1 MSLDFTSATYSTSA
15 LLRWFWS
22 SYVRRHSHWIGA
34 ALVFMAIQGSML
46 GVLSYLIGPMFDTV
60 FLESDRSAL
69 VWLGLGVF
77 AVFTIRG
84 IAGFIQ
90 RWITARVGE
99 WVKLNLRMDLMR
111 QVLQLD
117 YSFFSEHEP
126 GGLLERILVDS
137 EEVKTVWS
145 ALLAPAIRDSIALAS
160 LLFVTIRIDW
170 FWTLIAIAGIPLLFT
185 PVRTMQVLTG
195 RAARVAKL
203 TATDIMSLL
212 DEVFHGVLVIKL
224 FGLERDQFGKVRETC
239 VKNQKA
245 VVRTE
250 VGQAGTPAMVD
261 IAAGIGFFGM
271 LYIAGNEVIDGDK
284 TIGQF
289 MSFFTAVVLI
299 FDPLKRLGHVTTAW
313 ARVKVPMGRVRAVFD
328 MKPMIVSPSK
338 EMMVNP
344 DAGEAVLKFDRVDF
358 DFGDHVPVLSK
369 FSAELSP
376 RKTTALVGFSG
387 AGKSTLINLLTRIF
401 EVKSGNILIAGKD
414 IRTFA
419 VEELR
424 GLFGVVP
431 QEPGI
436 FDLTVRENVML
447 GNPEAGQE
455 EFDRATSAALVDQ
468 MAENLKEGLD
478 SRCGPRGS
486 SLSGGQRQRVALAR
500 ALLRGT
506 RILLLDESTS
516 ALDARTERRI
526 HENLAEHYKDRTTII
541 VAHRLATIRNADSI
555 IVLHKGEVAEQGT
568 HDDLM
573 ELNGIYSSLYKLQM
587 M

>member
-1 MSLDFTSATYSTSA
+1 M
-15 LLRWFWS
+15 
-22 SYVRRHSHWIGA
+22 RRHSHWIGA

-170 FWTLIAIAGIPLLFT
+170 FWTLIAIAGIPFLFT

-195 RAARVAKL
+195 RAARVAKQ

-313 ARVKVPMGRVRAVFD
+313 ARVKVPMGRVRAFFD
-328 MKPMIVSPSK
+328 MNPTIVSPSK

-455 EFDRATSAALVDQ
+455 EFDRAISAALVDQ

-573 ELNGIYSSLYKLQM
+573 DLNGIYSSLYKLQM

>member
-1 MSLDFTSATYSTSA
+1 M
-15 LLRWFWS
+15 
-22 SYVRRHSHWIGA
+22 RRHSHWIGA

-99 WVKLNLRMDLMR
+99 WVKFNLRMDLMR

-195 RAARVAKL
+195 RAARVAKQ

-245 VVRTE
+245 VVKTE

-271 LYIAGNEVIDGDK
+271 LFIAGNEVIDGDK

-447 GNPEAGQE
+447 GNPKAGQK
-455 EFDRATSAALVDQ
+455 EFDRAISAALVDQ
-468 MAENLKEGLD
+468 MAANLKEGLD

>member
-1 MSLDFTSATYSTSA
+1 M
-15 LLRWFWS
+15 
-22 SYVRRHSHWIGA
+22 RRHSHWIGA

-99 WVKLNLRMDLMR
+99 WVKFNLRMDLMR

-195 RAARVAKL
+195 RAARVAKQ

-358 DFGDHVPVLSK
+358 DFGDHVPVLSN

-447 GNPEAGQE
+447 GNPEAGKE
-455 EFDRATSAALVDQ
+455 EFDRAISAALVDQ
-468 MAENLKEGLD
+468 MAANLKEGLD

-573 ELNGIYSSLYKLQM
+573 DLNGIYSSLYKLQM

>member
-1 MSLDFTSATYSTSA
+1 M
-15 LLRWFWS
+15 
-22 SYVRRHSHWIGA
+22 RRHSHWIGA

-99 WVKLNLRMDLMR
+99 WVKFNLRMDLMR

-338 EMMVNP
+338 EMVVNP

-468 MAENLKEGLD
+468 MAANLKEGLD

-486 SLSGGQRQRVALAR
+486 NLSGGQRQRVALAR

-573 ELNGIYSSLYKLQM
+573 DLNGIYSSLYKLQM

>member
-1 MSLDFTSATYSTSA
+1 M
-15 LLRWFWS
+15 
-22 SYVRRHSHWIGA
+22 RRHSHWIGA

-99 WVKLNLRMDLMR
+99 WVKFNLRMDLMR

-455 EFDRATSAALVDQ
+455 EFDRAISAALVDQ

-486 SLSGGQRQRVALAR
+486 NLSGGQRQRVALAR

-568 HDDLM
+568 HDDQM
-573 ELNGIYSSLYKLQM
+573 DLNGIYSSLYKLQM

>member
-1 MSLDFTSATYSTSA
+1 M
-15 LLRWFWS
+15 
-22 SYVRRHSHWIGA
+22 RRHSHWIGA

-46 GVLSYLIGPMFDTV
+46 GVLSYMIGPMFDTV

-99 WVKLNLRMDLMR
+99 WVKFNLRMDLMR

-195 RAARVAKL
+195 RAARVAKQ

-313 ARVKVPMGRVRAVFD
+313 ARVKVPMGRVRAFFD
-328 MKPMIVSPSK
+328 MNPTIVSPSK

-447 GNPEAGQE
+447 GNPEAGKE
-455 EFDRATSAALVDQ
+455 EFDRAISAALVDQ
-468 MAENLKEGLD
+468 MAENLKDGLD

-516 ALDARTERRI
+516 ALDARTEKRI

-555 IVLHKGEVAEQGT
+555 IVLHKGEVTEQGT

>member
-1 MSLDFTSATYSTSA
+1 
-15 LLRWFWS
+15 
-22 SYVRRHSHWIGA
+22 
-34 ALVFMAIQGSML
+34 MAIQGSML
-46 GVLSYLIGPMFDTV
+46 GVLSYMIGPMFDTV
-60 FLESDRSAL
+60 FIESDRSAL
-69 VWLGLGVF
+69 IWLGLGVF

-99 WVKLNLRMDLMR
+99 WVKFNLRMDLM
-111 QVLQLD
+111 QKVLRLD

-126 GGLLERILVDS
+126 GGMLERILVDS

-145 ALLAPAIRDSIALAS
+145 SLLAPAIRDSIALAS

-170 FWTLIAIAGIPLLFT
+170 LWTLIAIAGIPLLFS

-195 RAARVAKL
+195 RAAKAAKQ
-203 TATDIMSLL
+203 TATEIMSLL
-212 DEVFHGVLVIKL
+212 DEVFHGMLVIKL

-239 VKNQKA
+239 LKNQKA

-271 LYIAGNEVIDGDK
+271 LYIAGNEVIDGEK

-313 ARVKVPMGRVRAVFD
+313 ARVKVPMGRVRAFFD
-328 MKPMIVSPSK
+328 MNPTIVSPSK
-338 EMMVNP
+338 EITVNP
-344 DAGEAVLKFDRVDF
+344 AASEATLKFDRVDF
-358 DFGDHVPVLSK
+358 DFGDHVPVLSN

-401 EVKSGNILIAGKD
+401 EVKSGSVLISGQD
-414 IRTFA
+414 IRKFT
-419 VEELR
+419 VQELR
-424 GLFGVVP
+424 ALFGVVP

-436 FDLTVRENVML
+436 FDLTIRENVML
-447 GNPEAGQE
+447 GNPEASEE
-455 EFDRATSAALVDQ
+455 EFDCAISAALVDQ
-468 MAENLKEGLD
+468 MAANLKAGLD

-486 SLSGGQRQRVALAR
+486 NLSGGQRQRVALAR

-506 RILLLDESTS
+506 QILLLDESTS
-516 ALDARTERRI
+516 ALDAKTEKRI
-526 HENLAEHYKDRTTII
+526 HENLEEHYKDRTTII

-568 HDDLM
+568 HDKLM
-573 ELNGIYSSLYKLQM
+573 ELNGIYSSLYKLQTM
-587 M
+587 

>member
-1 MSLDFTSATYSTSA
+1 M
-15 LLRWFWS
+15 
-22 SYVRRHSHWIGA
+22 RRHSHWIGA

-46 GVLSYLIGPMFDTV
+46 GVLSYMIGPMFDTV

-99 WVKLNLRMDLMR
+99 WVKFNLRMDLMR

-195 RAARVAKL
+195 RAARVAKQ

-313 ARVKVPMGRVRAVFD
+313 ARVKVPMGRVRAFFD
-328 MKPMIVSPSK
+328 MNPTIVSPSK

-358 DFGDHVPVLSK
+358 DFGDHVPVLSN

-401 EVKSGNILIAGKD
+401 EVKSGNILIADKD

-455 EFDRATSAALVDQ
+455 EFDRAISAALVDQ

-516 ALDARTERRI
+516 ALDARTEKRI

-555 IVLHKGEVAEQGT
+555 IVLHKGEVTEQGT

>member
-1 MSLDFTSATYSTSA
+1 M
-15 LLRWFWS
+15 
-22 SYVRRHSHWIGA
+22 RRHSHWIGA

-99 WVKLNLRMDLMR
+99 WVKFNLRMDLMR

-245 VVRTE
+245 VVKTE

-271 LYIAGNEVIDGDK
+271 LFIAGNEVIDGDK

-338 EMMVNP
+338 EMVVNP

-447 GNPEAGQE
+447 GNPEAGQK
-455 EFDRATSAALVDQ
+455 EFDRAISAALVDQ
-468 MAENLKEGLD
+468 MAANLKEGLD

-486 SLSGGQRQRVALAR
+486 NLSGGQRQRVALAR

-573 ELNGIYSSLYKLQM
+573 DLNGIYSSLYKLQM

>member
-1 MSLDFTSATYSTSA
+1 M
-15 LLRWFWS
+15 
-22 SYVRRHSHWIGA
+22 RRHSHWIGA

-99 WVKLNLRMDLMR
+99 WIKFNLRMDLMQ

-195 RAARVAKL
+195 RAARVAKQ

-358 DFGDHVPVLSK
+358 DFGDHVPVLSN

-447 GNPEAGQE
+447 GNPEAGKE
-455 EFDRATSAALVDQ
+455 EFDRAISAALVDQ
-468 MAENLKEGLD
+468 MAANLKEGLD

-573 ELNGIYSSLYKLQM
+573 DLNGIYSSLYKLQM

>member
-1 MSLDFTSATYSTSA
+1 M
-15 LLRWFWS
+15 
-22 SYVRRHSHWIGA
+22 RRHSHWIGA

-245 VVRTE
+245 VVKTE

-271 LYIAGNEVIDGDK
+271 LFIAGNEVIDGDK

-455 EFDRATSAALVDQ
+455 EFDRAISAALVDQ
-468 MAENLKEGLD
+468 MAANLKEGLD

>member
-1 MSLDFTSATYSTSA
+1 M
-15 LLRWFWS
+15 
-22 SYVRRHSHWIGA
+22 RRHSHWIGA

-195 RAARVAKL
+195 RAARVAKQ

-271 LYIAGNEVIDGDK
+271 LFIAGNEVIDGDK

-468 MAENLKEGLD
+468 MAANLKEGLD

-573 ELNGIYSSLYKLQM
+573 DLNGIYSSLYKLQM

>member
-1 MSLDFTSATYSTSA
+1 M
-15 LLRWFWS
+15 
-22 SYVRRHSHWIGA
+22 RRHSHWIGA

-99 WVKLNLRMDLMR
+99 WIKFNLRMDLMQ

-195 RAARVAKL
+195 RAARVAKQ

-245 VVRTE
+245 VVKTE

-271 LYIAGNEVIDGDK
+271 LFIAGNEVIDGDK

-338 EMMVNP
+338 EMMVDP
-344 DAGEAVLKFDRVDF
+344 DAGDVVLKFDRVDF
-358 DFGDHVPVLSK
+358 DFGDHVPVLSN

-414 IRTFA
+414 IRMFA
-419 VEELR
+419 VEDLR

-447 GNPEAGQE
+447 GNPEAGQK
-455 EFDRATSAALVDQ
+455 EFDRAISAALVDQ
-468 MAENLKEGLD
+468 MAANLKEGLD

-486 SLSGGQRQRVALAR
+486 NLSGGQRQRVALAR

-516 ALDARTERRI
+516 ALDAKTERRI

-555 IVLHKGEVAEQGT
+555 IVLHKGEVTEQGT

>member
-1 MSLDFTSATYSTSA
+1 M
-15 LLRWFWS
+15 
-22 SYVRRHSHWIGA
+22 RRHSHWIGA

>member
-1 MSLDFTSATYSTSA
+1 M
-15 LLRWFWS
+15 
-22 SYVRRHSHWIGA
+22 RRHSHWIGA

-195 RAARVAKL
+195 RAARVAKQ

-245 VVRTE
+245 VVKTE

-271 LYIAGNEVIDGDK
+271 LFIAGNEVIDGDK

-328 MKPMIVSPSK
+328 LKPMIVSPSK

-358 DFGDHVPVLSK
+358 DFGDHVPVLSN

-376 RKTTALVGFSG
+376 RETTALVGFSG

-447 GNPEAGQE
+447 GNPKAGQK
-455 EFDRATSAALVDQ
+455 EFDRAISAALVDQ
-468 MAENLKEGLD
+468 MAANLKEGLD

-573 ELNGIYSSLYKLQM
+573 DLNGIYSSLYKLQM

>member
-1 MSLDFTSATYSTSA
+1 M
-15 LLRWFWS
+15 
-22 SYVRRHSHWIGA
+22 RRHSHWIGA

-99 WVKLNLRMDLMR
+99 WIKFNLRMDLMQ

-195 RAARVAKL
+195 RAARVAKQ

-271 LYIAGNEVIDGDK
+271 LFIAGNEVIDGDK

-313 ARVKVPMGRVRAVFD
+313 ARVKVPMGRVRAFFD

-447 GNPEAGQE
+447 GNPEAGKE
-455 EFDRATSAALVDQ
+455 EFDRAISAALVDQ
-468 MAENLKEGLD
+468 MAANLKEGLD

-573 ELNGIYSSLYKLQM
+573 DLNGIYSSLYKLQM

>member
-1 MSLDFTSATYSTSA
+1 MNLDFASVTYGTGA

-22 SYVRRHSHWIGA
+22 GYVHRHSHWIVA

-46 GVLSYLIGPMFDTV
+46 GVLSYMIGPMFDTV
-60 FLESDRSAL
+60 FIESDRSAL
-69 VWLGLGVF
+69 IWLGLGVF

-99 WVKLNLRMDLMR
+99 WVKFNLRMDLM
-111 QVLQLD
+111 QKVLRLD

-126 GGLLERILVDS
+126 GGMLERILVDS

-145 ALLAPAIRDSIALAS
+145 SLLAPAIRDSIALAS

-170 FWTLIAIAGIPLLFT
+170 LWTLIAIAGIPLLFS

-195 RAARVAKL
+195 RAAKAAKQ
-203 TATDIMSLL
+203 TATEIMSLL
-212 DEVFHGVLVIKL
+212 DEVFHGMLVIKL

-239 VKNQKA
+239 LKNQKA

-271 LYIAGNEVIDGDK
+271 LYIAGNEVIDGEK

-313 ARVKVPMGRVRAVFD
+313 ARVKVPMGRVRAFFD
-328 MKPMIVSPSK
+328 MNPTIVSPSK
-338 EMMVNP
+338 EITVNP
-344 DAGEAVLKFDRVDF
+344 AASEATLKFDRVDF
-358 DFGDHVPVLSK
+358 DFGDHVPVLSN

-401 EVKSGNILIAGKD
+401 EVKSGSVLISGQD
-414 IRTFA
+414 IRNFT
-419 VEELR
+419 VQELR
-424 GLFGVVP
+424 ALFGVVP

-436 FDLTVRENVML
+436 FDLTIRENVML
-447 GNPEAGQE
+447 GNPEASEE
-455 EFDRATSAALVDQ
+455 EFDRAISSALVDQ
-468 MAENLKEGLD
+468 MAASLKAGLD

-486 SLSGGQRQRVALAR
+486 NLSGGQRQRVALAR

-506 RILLLDESTS
+506 QILLLDESTS
-516 ALDARTERRI
+516 ALDAKTEKRI
-526 HENLAEHYKDRTTII
+526 HENLEEHYKDRTTII

-568 HDDLM
+568 HEKLM
-573 ELNGIYSSLYKLQM
+573 ELNGIYSSLYKLQTM
-587 M
+587 

>member
-1 MSLDFTSATYSTSA
+1 M
-15 LLRWFWS
+15 
-22 SYVRRHSHWIGA
+22 RRHSHWIGA

-245 VVRTE
+245 VVKTE

-271 LYIAGNEVIDGDK
+271 LFIAGNEVIDGDK

-447 GNPEAGQE
+447 GNPKAGQK
-455 EFDRATSAALVDQ
+455 EFDRAISAALVDQ
-468 MAENLKEGLD
+468 MAANLKEGLD